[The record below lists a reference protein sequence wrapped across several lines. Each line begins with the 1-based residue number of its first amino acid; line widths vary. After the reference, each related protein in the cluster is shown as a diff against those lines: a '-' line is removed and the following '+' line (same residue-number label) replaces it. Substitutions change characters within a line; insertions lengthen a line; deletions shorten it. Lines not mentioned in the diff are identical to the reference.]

1 MVRDERGRDIDVG
14 GRSIRLYEF
23 GSGPPLLLLHGGGPG
38 ASGLTNYS
46 RNIDHFA
53 RTHRVLVPDMPG
65 YGGSTKGVDRSDTFG
80 DLAAGIR
87 GLLDALGIARVHAI
101 GNSLGGACALRIAL
115 DTPERIGRLVLM
127 GPGGIGTTRGLP
139 TTGLR
144 KLLGYYKGDGPSLE
158 RMRNFIDYLVFD
170 PKQVPD
176 ELVRARY
183 EASIDPEVVASPP
196 LQGPKGLG
204 GALRMDFTRD
214 PRLKKL
220 AHPTLILWG
229 RDDRVNR
236 PSGGRTLAAALPNA
250 DLFEFSNTGHWVQWE
265 RADEFNAVTS
275 AFLSHDN
282 LET

>member
-1 MVRDERGRDIDVG
+1 MSEDNQGRDIVVG
-14 GRSIRLYEF
+14 TRTIRLYEF
-23 GSGPPLLLLHGGGPG
+23 GSGTPLLLLHGGGPG

-46 RNIDHFA
+46 RNIEHFA
-53 RTHRVLVPDMPG
+53 KTHHVLVPDMPG

-80 DLAAGIR
+80 DLASGIR
-87 GLLDALGIARVHAI
+87 GLLDALGIARAHAV

-115 DTPERIGRLVLM
+115 DTPDRIGRLVLM

-144 KLLGYYKGDGPSLE
+144 KLLGYYKGSGPSLE
-158 RMRNFIDYLVFD
+158 RMRDFIDYLVFD
-170 PKQVPD
+170 PSLVPD
-176 ELVRARY
+176 ELIRARY
-183 EASIDPEVVASPP
+183 EASIDPQVVASPP

-204 GALRMDFTRD
+204 AAIRMDFTRD
-214 PRLKKL
+214 ARLAKL

-236 PSGGRTLAAALPNA
+236 PSGGRTLAATLANG
-250 DLFEFSNTGHWVQWE
+250 DLFEFANTGHWVQWE

-275 AFLSHDN
+275 AFLSYDN
-282 LET
+282 LEI